1 MLQSI
6 WCTLKNPKT
15 NKSKLNGKKS
25 DIIVSKMMNR
35 SYCNK
40 PSSRQTTSI
49 LLSDVK
55 YNSTCIRLKSPFSL
69 ACGNCRPHLD
79 PLANKRKK
87 GKLSNRR
94 HHTEAVNNTGAHI
107 MDIIII
113 LQKDKLLCIVKLEAI
128 YKLSRIL

>member
-1 MLQSI
+1 M
-6 WCTLKNPKT
+6 
-15 NKSKLNGKKS
+15 
-25 DIIVSKMMNR
+25 SKMMNR

-94 HHTEAVNNTGAHI
+94 QNEDASNIGAHN
-107 MDIIII
+107 MGWVAL
-113 LQKDKLLCIVKLEAI
+113 LQKGKQLCIVELEI
-128 YKLSRIL
+128 SYELSRMLQ